1 MNTEQ
6 EIMRFQFDS
15 EEVMVIKDNNSE
27 LQFIAIDI
35 CRILDIKNVSQALNN
50 LDDDE
55 RLIYKIHISGQMRD
69 VLCVTESGLYAL
81 ILRSTKPNAKKFRKW
96 ITSEV
101 LPQIRKTGKYAI
113 NNQSSIPYLSVIAD
127 LENKLKDAE
136 PKVEAYDAFMDAG
149 DGVSLTTAAQEIG
162 VKPKKLW
169 DYLIINS
176 YCHHKSRWRYK
187 PYQRYIDAG
196 YFKPKVSP
204 SYTQTLVLPK
214 GITYLNRLKHLI

>member
-6 EIMRFQFDS
+6 KIITFQFES
-15 EEVMVIKDNNSE
+15 KEVMVIKDDNSE

-113 NNQSSIPYLSVIAD
+113 NN
-127 LENKLKDAE
+127 
-136 PKVEAYDAFMDAG
+136 
-149 DGVSLTTAAQEIG
+149 
-162 VKPKKLW
+162 
-169 DYLIINS
+169 
-176 YCHHKSRWRYK
+176 
-187 PYQRYIDAG
+187 
-196 YFKPKVSP
+196 
-204 SYTQTLVLPK
+204 
-214 GITYLNRLKHLI
+214 